1 MHTNSSDRARR
12 MAMGVV
18 MIGAALTLGTTALDA
33 QNADA
38 AHFVQKNLVSD
49 MPGLAALT
57 DPSLK
62 NPWGF
67 SHNPTSPFW
76 TSNQGTNTSTLYAV
90 TNDTQVSKV
99 ALTVAIPATGVGSQ
113 GPTGQVANGNASSF
127 PVGNG
132 GDGKQALFIFADL
145 NGTIS
150 AWDPGAGTTAI
161 VQATT
166 RGAVYTGLAINGAQ
180 TQLYA
185 ANNSG
190 GTIDVFSSAFAP
202 VTLASGAFVDPQL
215 PWGLVP
221 FNVQDINGDVY
232 VTYAPP
238 GRPRQISAPF
248 GAGAVAVFDENG
260 RFIRQLVAG
269 GRLAAPWGIALAP
282 PSFGP
287 FRYDLLIGNFSYLH
301 SEINVFDPRTGQRRG
316 SIPIDTGGL
325 PPGGL
330 WAIGFGT
337 GGDNG
342 SPDVLYFLDGINS
355 EVDGL
360 FGAIYPSEGP

>member
-1 MHTNSSDRARR
+1 MHTNSSGRARR
-12 MAMGVV
+12 TAMGVM
-18 MIGAALTLGTTALDA
+18 MIGAALSLGATAHNAHDA
-33 QNADA
+33 G
-38 AHFVQKNLVSD
+38 FVQQNLVSD
-49 MPGLAALT
+49 LPGLAVLT

-67 SHNPTSPFW
+67 SHSSTSPFW
-76 TSNQGTNTSTLYAV
+76 TSNQGTDTSTLYAV
-90 TNDTQVSKV
+90 TNATQVSKV
-99 ALTVAIPATGVGSQ
+99 ALTVALPATGAGSQ
-113 GPTGQVANGNASSF
+113 GPTGQVFNGNATSF
-127 PVGNG
+127 LVGNG
-132 GDGKQALFIFADL
+132 GDGQQALFIFADL

-150 AWDPGAGTTAI
+150 AWNSGEGTEAI
-161 VQATT
+161 TQVTT
-166 RGAVYTGLAINGAQ
+166 PGAVYTGLAINGAD

-185 ANNSG
+185 ANNSA
-190 GTIDVFSSAFAP
+190 GTIDVFNSAFVP
-202 VTLASGAFVDPQL
+202 VTLPRGAFVDPRL

-238 GRPRQISAPF
+238 GRPRQISAPS

-282 PSFGP
+282 PSFGR
-287 FRYDLLIGNFSYLH
+287 FRYDLLIGNFSFMH
-301 SEINVFDPRTGQRRG
+301 SEINAFDPRTGEWLG

-325 PPGGL
+325 PAGGL

-337 GGDNG
+337 GGSNG

-355 EVDGL
+355 EIDGL